1 LRIAWLGP
9 GPSEDGGVGGALS
22 DLLSGLAARGHRID
36 CFLPGME
43 RPLPARVHHP
53 NLTFVWGTSGWQ
65 WDRWYSR
72 SRVGAYASGLVA
84 RALAALRIR
93 RAVEERH
100 RTEPYDLIYQFSTI
114 ENLAVPARLARRVPL
129 VIHPETHVAGEL
141 RFLISERRLA
151 WRSQARSVYPVA
163 VAIMAA
169 RAVIQRTRIR
179 RARLLICI
187 SSVFRDHMVS
197 DYGFPLA
204 HTVVV
209 PNPVRIERFAVSAR
223 TPGRPATVLV
233 LGRIAV
239 RKGIDDVVAV
249 ARRLTA
255 QDINVRVVG
264 SPSLWS
270 DYTGLLAELP
280 PESAEYA
287 GAVPA
292 SEVPDELAR
301 CDVLLQASKYE
312 PFALTVAE
320 ALASG
325 VPVIATSEVGAI
337 EDVDRD
343 VAAEVA
349 PGDVEGIAE
358 AIEATIARLRD
369 EPARMRSLARAEAER
384 RFAPAVVCEQISAAL
399 EGLLEAPAP
408 EPAPMSS

>member
-1 LRIAWLGP
+1 VQA
-9 GPSEDGGVGGALS
+9 
-22 DLLSGLAARGHRID
+22 
-36 CFLPGME
+36 
-43 RPLPARVHHP
+43 
-53 NLTFVWGTSGWQ
+53 
-65 WDRWYSR
+65 
-72 SRVGAYASGLVA
+72 
-84 RALAALRIR
+84 
-93 RAVEERH
+93 RH
-100 RTEPYDLIYQFSTI
+100 RAEPYDLIYQFSTI

-151 WRSQARSVYPVA
+151 WRSQARTVYPVA

-169 RAVIQRTRIR
+169 RAVIQRARIR
-179 RARLLICI
+179 RAGLLICV
-187 SSVFRDHMVS
+187 SSVFRDHMVR
-197 DYGFPLA
+197 DYGFPVA

-209 PNPVRIERFAVSAR
+209 PNPVRIERFAVSER
-223 TPGRPATVLV
+223 PPGRPATVLV

-249 ARRLTA
+249 ARRLPA
-255 QDINVRVVG
+255 HDVRVRVVG

-292 SEVPDELAR
+292 SEVPGELAR

-337 EDVDRD
+337 EDVDRA

-349 PGDVEGIAE
+349 PGDAEGIAQ

-369 EPARMRSLARAEAER
+369 EPARMHSLARAEAER

-399 EGLLEAPAP
+399 EGLLEGERPAPAP
-408 EPAPMSS
+408 TSA